1 MAIIGLMTVEEVL
14 LRTRPDLIEDE
25 REEVL
30 QYIAYMEDEFPL
42 DQAEVLNYAQ
52 ELFPIPTYH

>member
-1 MAIIGLMTVEEVL
+1 MTVEECL
-14 LRTRPDLIEDE
+14 LRNRPDLIDDE
-25 REEVL
+25 REEVI

-42 DQAEVLNYAQ
+42 DQVEVLNYAH